1 MTEPIALSSTLGQVP
16 AMPTPLLQEDALA
29 GIALSFGDEEEVA
42 LSPTPRYSKFE
53 IVSQWKRVL
62 KDFGQVEP
70 LAQAYLDG
78 TTLERGDFQQTP
90 FPLRIFFRSDLQ
102 FQHSQFTQNPGYPQA
117 LRDYLETILQ
127 TRVDLRFELI
137 KEAPGA
143 ETMAPNPNL
152 YPHLA
157 FSPAALFEKDQE
169 KEPVLKSLATLFAT
183 TWIHTKAAPRKV
195 SSELQDDLEES
206 LDD

>member
-1 MTEPIALSSTLGQVP
+1 MPISTV
-16 AMPTPLLQEDALA
+16 QEDALA
-29 GIALSFGDEEEVA
+29 GVSLSFGDEEEIA
-42 LSPTPRYSKFE
+42 LAPAPRYSKFE

-78 TTLERGDFQQTP
+78 TTLERGDFQQNP

-102 FQHSQFTQNPGYPQA
+102 FQYSQFTQNPGYPQA
-117 LRDYLETILQ
+117 LRDYLENILQ
-127 TRVDLRFELI
+127 NRVDVRFELM
-137 KEAPGA
+137 KEVAGA
-143 ETMAPNPNL
+143 DNITPTPNL

-195 SSELQDDLEES
+195 SSEPQDDLEES